1 VGTSIDRLR
10 TYLEGHAARDT
21 RLYGYGAPSR
31 AVALLAGVGDATRA
45 FTAIADAAPAK
56 QGRCLPVSRIPE
68 NTPDELV
75 AADADEVLLLL
86 SDLRDEVLAA
96 FPSLSGRLVS
106 ELPDSLDGRR
116 TATHG

>member
-1 VGTSIDRLR
+1 M
-10 TYLEGHAARDT
+10 
-21 RLYGYGAPSR
+21 YGYGAPSR

-56 QGRCLPVSRIPE
+56 QGRCLPVSRIPVIS
-68 NTPDELV
+68 PDELV